1 MTKLELINKIKEKE
15 KRDKYI
21 RQMDYVKEFLRR
33 KRREEENR
41 V

>member
-21 RQMDYVKEFLRR
+21 RQMDYVKELLRKKR
-33 KRREEENR
+33 KEEEN

>member
-15 KRDKYI
+15 KKEKYI
-21 RQMDYVKEFLRR
+21 RQMDYVKEFLRKKR
-33 KRREEENR
+33 KEEEKN

>member
-15 KRDKYI
+15 KKEKHI
-21 RQMDYVKEFLRR
+21 RQMDYVKEFLRKKR
-33 KRREEENR
+33 KEEESR

>member
-1 MTKLELINKIKEKE
+1 MDKLELINKIKEKE

-21 RQMDYVKEFLRR
+21 RQMDYVKELLRKKR
-33 KRREEENR
+33 KEEENR